1 MNDDNNKI
9 ELSIKDLFIKLLRSA
24 KTIAL
29 ITFICGVL
37 TAGYSL
43 TLKPVYQSTVLV
55 TSSAKAQASNT
66 AISALTSR
74 FSGLASIAGVSLS
87 GAAASLD
94 AEMKIA
100 YLRSTKFTMMFIE
113 EQNLY
118 PHLYPDDWD
127 SEASTWIDPD
137 DRPTVEEIFRN
148 FDNSVRQIT
157 FNVQNNLL
165 KVRINF
171 NDPELAAK
179 IANGTIQ
186 SLNNHMKSKTIEES
200 ERNIAYLEKE
210 LRETKQVDLRQVLY
224 NMIAQQVESKMIAN
238 VTEESAFKVIDPA
251 LPPSKRISPRRT
263 QMTIF
268 GAIIG
273 FFFSCLFVL
282 VRDTALYSE
291 MIIFIKGLR
300 KEI

>member
-1 MNDDNNKI
+1 MNSDNVRI
-9 ELSIKDLFIKLLRSA
+9 ELSIKDLLIKLLRSA

-29 ITFICGVL
+29 VTLIFGGL
-37 TAGYSL
+37 TAIYSL

-66 AISALTSR
+66 AISSLTSR

-87 GAAASLD
+87 GAAAAVD

-100 YLRSTKFTMMFIE
+100 IMRSKRFTMKFIE
-113 EQNLY
+113 EQGLY
-118 PHLYPDDWD
+118 THLYPEDWN
-127 SEASTWIDPD
+127 SETSDWHNPD
-137 DRPTVEEIFRN
+137 DHPTIEDVFRN
-148 FDNSVRQIT
+148 FDSSVRQIT

-165 KVRINF
+165 KVRINM
-171 NDPELAAK
+171 NDPDLAAK
-179 IANGTIQ
+179 VANATIQ
-186 SLNNHMKSKTIEES
+186 SLNSHMKSKTIDEAD
-200 ERNIAYLEKE
+200 RNLAYLEME
-210 LRETKQVDLRQVLY
+210 LAETNQVDLRQVLY
-224 NMIAQQVESKMIAN
+224 NMIAQQVEQKMVAN

-251 LPPSKRISPRRT
+251 IPPSKRISPKRT

-273 FFFSCLFVL
+273 FFFSCLYVL
-282 VRDTALYSE
+282 LKDTALYSE
-291 MIIFIKGLR
+291 FLILFQSIR